1 MRKIGAPG
9 IPEFAIG
16 AIAEGG
22 VRVLDHESV
31 GALLISHEELEHAI
45 TRARAE
51 VEARVERYRAATP
64 EVPMQGRT
72 VVVVD
77 DGLATGATTQAAVRA
92 AWARGPQRV
101 VLAVP
106 VSSRQAVELL
116 TPEVDEVVC
125 VEVRGGMWAVGFW
138 YEAFGRTSDH
148 EVIELLRRAGAASAD
163 SSRQP
168 PGADPP
174 VRRSA
179 SVELAGG
186 RALQGDL
193 VVPESATGLVI
204 FAHGSGSSRHSPR
217 NRHVAEIL
225 NAGGLATL
233 LIDLLTPGEE
243 RDRRN
248 VFDVELLS
256 RRLVATTGWTREQ
269 AELAALPVGYFGAST
284 GAAAALWAAADARDR
299 VRAVVSRGGRPDLAA
314 PRLHEVRAR
323 RHPPVRGTGRARRG
337 RPARRRL
344 VHPPPPAAGNAMATA
359 RTVWSSG
366 SAPSSRPRTCAFA
379 DSPER
384 VRLEQQLAVVRVE
397 RVDPASQRDDRVGRV
412 AQRHVLPLGADL
424 EPTNLGE
431 QLLAGSRPGVGDAG
445 RILRWRPCR
454 GRCTSRS
461 CHPWT
466 ALAGGGVRAALRSG
480 AHVPQATGRAVAV
493 RLVRPCRSRG
503 SRAQT

>member
-1 MRKIGAPG
+1 MATPRAQLRIFHDRREAGQALAAAVKELGLADPVVLGLPRGGVPVAYEVARALAAPLGVLVVRKIGAPG

-77 DGLATGATTQAAVRA
+77 DGLATGATARAAVRA
-92 AWARGPQRV
+92 AWARGPHRV

-148 EVIELLRRAGAASAD
+148 EVIELLRR
-163 SSRQP
+163 
-168 PGADPP
+168 
-174 VRRSA
+174 
-179 SVELAGG
+179 
-186 RALQGDL
+186 
-193 VVPESATGLVI
+193 ATGLVI

-256 RRLVATTGWTREQ
+256 RRLVATTGWTQEQ
-269 AELAALPVGYFGAST
+269 AEPAALPVGYFGAST
-284 GAAAALWAAADARDR
+284 GAAAALWAAAEAGDR

-314 PRLHEVRAR
+314 RRLHEVTA
-323 RHPPVRGTGRARRG
+323 PVLLIVGGHDPLVLDLNRDAL
-337 RPARRRL
+337 RRL
-344 VHPPPPAAGNAMATA
+344 
-359 RTVWSSG
+359 R
-366 SAPSSRPRTCAFA
+366 APSDLT
-379 DSPER
+379 
-384 VRLEQQLAVVRVE
+384 VVPGATHLFE
-397 RVDPASQRDDRVGRV
+397 EPGALDDV
-412 AQRHVLPLGADL
+412 AR
-424 EPTNLGE
+424 
-431 QLLAGSRPGVGDAG
+431 LAGDWFTRH
-445 RILRWRPCR
+445 L
-454 GRCTSRS
+454 T
-461 CHPWT
+461 
-466 ALAGGGVRAALRSG
+466 
-480 AHVPQATGRAVAV
+480 PQRM
-493 RLVRPCRSRG
+493 P
-503 SRAQT
+503 

>member
-1 MRKIGAPG
+1 MATPRAQLRIFHDRREAGQALAAAVKELGLEDPVVLGLPRGGVPVAYEVARALDAPLDVLVVRKIGAPG
-9 IPEFAIG
+9 NPEFAIG

-51 VEARVERYRAATP
+51 VDARVERYRAATP
-64 EVPMQGRT
+64 EVPVQGRT

-77 DGLATGATTQAAVRA
+77 DGLATGATARAAVRA
-92 AWARGPQRV
+92 AWARGPHRV

-125 VEVRGGMWAVGFW
+125 VEVPDGMWAVGFW
-138 YEAFGRTSDH
+138 YESFGQTSDH

-256 RRLVATTGWTREQ
+256 RRLVATTGWTQEQ

-284 GAAAALWAAADARDR
+284 GAAAALSAAADAGERIS
-299 VRAVVSRGGRPDLAA
+299 AVVSRGGRPDLAA
-314 PRLHEVRAR
+314 PRLHEVTA
-323 RHPPVRGTGRARRG
+323 PVLLIVGGHDPLVLDLNRDAL
-337 RPARRRL
+337 RRL
-344 VHPPPPAAGNAMATA
+344 
-359 RTVWSSG
+359 R
-366 SAPSSRPRTCAFA
+366 APSDLT
-379 DSPER
+379 
-384 VRLEQQLAVVRVE
+384 VVPGATHLFE
-397 RVDPASQRDDRVGRV
+397 EPGALDDV
-412 AQRHVLPLGADL
+412 AR
-424 EPTNLGE
+424 
-431 QLLAGSRPGVGDAG
+431 LAGDWFTRH
-445 RILRWRPCR
+445 L
-454 GRCTSRS
+454 T
-461 CHPWT
+461 
-466 ALAGGGVRAALRSG
+466 
-480 AHVPQATGRAVAV
+480 PQRM
-493 RLVRPCRSRG
+493 P
-503 SRAQT
+503 